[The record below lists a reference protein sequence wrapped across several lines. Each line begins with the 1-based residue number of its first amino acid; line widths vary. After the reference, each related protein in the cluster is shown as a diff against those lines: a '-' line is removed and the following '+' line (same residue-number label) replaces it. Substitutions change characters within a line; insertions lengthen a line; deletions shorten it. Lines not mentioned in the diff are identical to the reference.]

1 MSKRVLCIITDGF
14 EEIEAIAPVD
24 ILRRAGVEVV
34 VASLS
39 QSIHVT
45 GRNHITMH
53 ADGTLDAATGG
64 EAFDLL
70 LLPGGPHVK
79 ALREDG
85 RAARLAAEYHAAG
98 RPVAAICAAPTILH
112 DAGLLAGRRF
122 TSHSG
127 VRAELPACRVDEPV
141 VHDGLLI
148 TSQGAGTSV
157 AFGLSLVRLLC
168 GEGAE
173 ASVREGIML

>member
-14 EEIEAIAPVD
+14 EEIETVAPVD

-45 GRNHITMH
+45 GRNHITLH
-53 ADGTLDAATGG
+53 ADGTLDAAGG
-64 EAFDLL
+64 AAFDLL

-122 TSHSG
+122 TSHNG
-127 VRAELPACRVDEPV
+127 VRDELPAGRVDEPV
-141 VHDGLLI
+141 VRDGLLI
-148 TSQGAGTSV
+148 TSQGAGTSI
-157 AFGLSLVRLLC
+157 AFALSLVRLLC
-168 GEGAE
+168 GERAE